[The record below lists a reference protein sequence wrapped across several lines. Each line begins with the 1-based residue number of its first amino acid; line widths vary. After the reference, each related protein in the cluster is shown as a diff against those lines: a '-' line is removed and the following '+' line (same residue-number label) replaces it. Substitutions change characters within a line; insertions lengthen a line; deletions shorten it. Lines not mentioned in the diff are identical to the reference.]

1 MSDQGDKTCPL
12 CAEEMDLTDQQLKP
26 CKCGYEIC
34 VWCWHH
40 IMDMAEKDAS
50 EGRCP
55 ACRTPYDKEKI
66 VGTGP
71 NERLVSEIN
80 ERKKSQK
87 SKTKPSEG
95 RKQLSSV
102 RVIQRN
108 LVYIV
113 GLPLNFADEDLLQR
127 REYFGQYGKVLK
139 VSMSRTATGVVQQFP
154 NNTCSVY
161 ITYGKEDEAIRCI
174 QSVHGFV
181 LDGRSL
187 KACFGTTKYCHA
199 WLRNM
204 PCTNSDCLYLHEVG
218 SQEDSFTKDEIMS
231 AYTRV
236 QQITGATSNLAR
248 RSGSML
254 PPPPLDYS
262 YDSSASALMKG
273 STNPSTVGFSCK
285 GSPPNGSSSR
295 SAALPAAAS
304 WGTRASNQPPSITSK
319 PKPMADTVAST
330 VGFPVA
336 VTTTIQSSAAVGD
349 IKAAWDEDGQSIN
362 SKAKPDLMRPSK
374 QHDRGDSRPIMSEK
388 ASINDSGDST
398 ELPKDW
404 ETVDETRSTLYP
416 ETSSVRKTDSGARS
430 ETSMAMTRSSSMFP
444 ENSAVK
450 SPKGQKHV
458 DQYGQSLAST
468 ACKPAANGLSV
479 SREVKDSKMNPQTR
493 AVSSSVCE
501 LEKDLVS
508 FDNQRLSD
516 PEVVSRTSY
525 FPSTVNSV
533 QAADDSWPIPS
544 QHSDALDVKGDPL
557 FLDSRNGDRLMRNMS
572 CDSIMGNGYPE
583 KLTNNISTMLDRT
596 GEHKLLPPVQ
606 GEGKHWGILQCES
619 DGNGNAAPDTREN
632 SIISDI
638 LSLDLDSWDESLTSP
653 QHLAKLLG
661 NTGTQTSSL
670 KMSNSWK
677 AQNKKQSKFSF
688 ARQEESMN
696 HEFDVDNSLIGLG
709 QMPRNHPF
717 NHDLLENRN
726 AYMDKHGPS
735 NGFST
740 SIVDESNNFMGF
752 PSSNFPGP
760 RAQISAPPGFTVP
773 NRAPPPGFSSHER
786 TDHTFGSMLGSQLLD
801 TPSLHRSSYH
811 APPMAGSMTDIELI
825 DPAILAVGKGRF
837 QGGLNN
843 NSNHPGLDLRSNFQQ
858 QLGMFENEARLQ
870 ILMQRSQTQQ
880 QHQNI
885 RYGADHGN
893 SFSTGPES
901 YGISSRMADQLQMNG
916 NQSAFAKL
924 SQSQSRNGHW
934 DNHNSSW
941 NEVAGGNS
949 MGMAELLRNERLGL
963 NKFYTAGYEDSKYQM
978 PSSGDLYNRTFEM

>member
-1 MSDQGDKTCPL
+1 
-12 CAEEMDLTDQQLKP
+12 
-26 CKCGYEIC
+26 
-34 VWCWHH
+34 
-40 IMDMAEKDAS
+40 
-50 EGRCP
+50 
-55 ACRTPYDKEKI
+55 
-66 VGTGP
+66 
-71 NERLVSEIN
+71 
-80 ERKKSQK
+80 
-87 SKTKPSEG
+87 
-95 RKQLSSV
+95 
-102 RVIQRN
+102 
-108 LVYIV
+108 
-113 GLPLNFADEDLLQR
+113 
-127 REYFGQYGKVLK
+127 
-139 VSMSRTATGVVQQFP
+139 
-154 NNTCSVY
+154 
-161 ITYGKEDEAIRCI
+161 
-174 QSVHGFV
+174 
-181 LDGRSL
+181 
-187 KACFGTTKYCHA
+187 
-199 WLRNM
+199 
-204 PCTNSDCLYLHEVG
+204 
-218 SQEDSFTKDEIMS
+218 
-231 AYTRV
+231 
-236 QQITGATSNLAR
+236 
-248 RSGSML
+248 ML
-254 PPPPLDYS
+254 PPPALDYS
-262 YDSSASALMKG
+262 YDTSASSLVKK
-273 STNPSTVGFSCK
+273 STNQSTVGATCK
-285 GSPPNGSSSR
+285 GSPPKGSCSR

-304 WGTRASNQPPSITSK
+304 WGMRASNQPPSITSLNGPSK
-319 PKPMADTVAST
+319 AKPMADTVTNT
-330 VGFPVA
+330 VEFPAA
-336 VTTTIQSSAAVGD
+336 VRTTIQSSVAVGD
-349 IKAAWDEDGQSIN
+349 IKATSNEDGQSIN
-362 SKAKPDLMRPSK
+362 GKAKPDFLRPIK
-374 QHDRGDSRPIMSEK
+374 QHGIGGPSVKSSQLFSPEHEGVSIADEK
-388 ASINDSGDST
+388 LSS
-398 ELPKDW
+398 LC
-404 ETVDETRSTLYP
+404 P
-416 ETSSVRKTDSGARS
+416 EMSSVRTDSGARS
-430 ETSMAMTRSSSMFP
+430 ETSMAMTRSSNMFP
-444 ENSAVK
+444 ENSVVK
-450 SPKGQKHV
+450 SPKGQKHK
-458 DQYGQSLAST
+458 DQHGQSLAST
-468 ACKPAANGLSV
+468 ACKPEANGVYV
-479 SREVKDSKMNPQTR
+479 SREVKDSKMDPLTR

-508 FDNQRLSD
+508 FDNQRLRD

-533 QAADDSWPIPS
+533 QTADDSWPIPS

-572 CDSIMGNGYPE
+572 CDSIMRNGYTE

-661 NTGTQTSSL
+661 DTGTQTSSL
-670 KMSNSWK
+670 KMSNWK

-740 SIVDESNNFMGF
+740 SIVDEPNNFLGF

-786 TDHTFGSMLGSQLLD
+786 TDHTFDSMLGSQLLD

-885 RYGADHGN
+885 RYGADLGI
-893 SFSTGPES
+893 SFSTAPES
-901 YGISSRMADQLQMNG
+901 YGISSRMADQLQMNS

-978 PSSGDLYNRTFEM
+978 PSSGDLYNRAFEM